1 MSRTFAVRDG
11 SIIMESNGQP
21 QIIEG
26 YDKVQQDINDI
37 LLTPYDSDR
46 DYGCELFT
54 GGIILAERAAIPGLV
69 VRDVTTA
76 INRLRRMQSQLP
88 REYLPAG
95 EKINK
100 VNGVSVSQPD
110 ALSVVF
116 LLSVLVMDRT
126 QEELKKTFKISNKHL
141 ENR

>member
-1 MSRTFAVRDG
+1 MSRTFAVTDG
-11 SIIMESNGQP
+11 SAVLEANGQP
-21 QIIEG
+21 QVIEG
-26 YDKVQQDINDI
+26 YDKIQQDINDI
-37 LLTPYDSDR
+37 LLTPYDADR

-76 INRLRRMQSQLP
+76 INRLRRIQSQLP
-88 REYLPAG
+88 REHLPAS
-95 EKINK
+95 EKVNK
-100 VNGVSVSQPD
+100 VNGISVNQPD

-126 QEELKKTFKISNKHL
+126 QEEVKKVFKISNKHL